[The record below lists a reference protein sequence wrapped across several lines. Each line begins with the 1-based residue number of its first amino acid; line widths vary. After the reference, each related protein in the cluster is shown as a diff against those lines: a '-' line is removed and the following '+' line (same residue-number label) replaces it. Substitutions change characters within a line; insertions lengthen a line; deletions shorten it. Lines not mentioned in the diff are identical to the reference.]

1 MREGGTVIKYMI
13 LFRSSHATATGAK
26 EQPTSCFSPN
36 ARIYIVSII
45 HTIRVVGCGH
55 KRWSSVDD
63 AFDAEAFVDECGRQ
77 LIVLSYL
84 LDGLY
89 SEFKDEE
96 SVAAV
101 GLLQ

>member
-1 MREGGTVIKYMI
+1 M
-13 LFRSSHATATGAK
+13 
-26 EQPTSCFSPN
+26 
-36 ARIYIVSII
+36 
-45 HTIRVVGCGH
+45 
-55 KRWSSVDD
+55 DD
-63 AFDAEAFVDECGRQ
+63 AFDAEAFVDECRQQ

-84 LDGLY
+84 LDRLY